1 MICLADIAGQIRS
14 DLCANTNTVTSFDS
28 LYFVACLYHSANDF
42 MANAKGHRCFTP
54 SASDTVDIAT
64 TDSTSVDGD
73 VNVMFLERLE
83 LELERL

>member
-1 MICLADIAGQIRS
+1 LICLADIAGQIRS

-28 LYFVACLYHSANDF
+28 LYFAACLYHSANDF

-54 SASDTVDIAT
+54 STCDSMDIAT

-73 VNVMFLERLE
+73 VDVILLEGLQ